1 MVCFDSSTS
10 RIRLKDDLTKLVWV
24 NVFLTAIGC
33 LYVVQIT
40 WYFLKT
46 ERIHFFW
53 SFWMAMQTLA
63 LKFPNQM
70 PASSDRQYQQ
80 LMFYDY
86 TLQMQQCSF
95 ESFYSVPRSSLA
107 AVQRMHEKY
116 LSYAKIQTIKDG
128 YKSVLAKLFQWSQTV
143 NNAF

>member
-1 MVCFDSSTS
+1 
-10 RIRLKDDLTKLVWV
+10 
-24 NVFLTAIGC
+24 
-33 LYVVQIT
+33 
-40 WYFLKT
+40 
-46 ERIHFFW
+46 
-53 SFWMAMQTLA
+53 MQTLA

-107 AVQRMHEKY
+107 TVQRMHEKY

>member
-10 RIRLKDDLTKLVWV
+10 RIRLKDDPHKTCVSECFFNSNRMFV
-24 NVFLTAIGC
+24 CGPNNMVFFKNWKNSL
-33 LYVVQIT
+33 
-40 WYFLKT
+40 FLKFLNGNANFGT
-46 ERIHFFW
+46 EISQPNACKLR
-53 SFWMAMQTLA
+53 QTV
-63 LKFPNQM
+63 
-70 PASSDRQYQQ
+70 PATHVLWLYA
-80 LMFYDY
+80 
-86 TLQMQQCSF
+86 MQQCSF

-107 AVQRMHEKY
+107 TVQRMHEKY